1 MEIPALLSSD
11 HLTIYLNDHLAG
23 ATAGADLARRTA
35 AENAGTEFG
44 PALRELADEIGR
56 DRDELLAIIEELDR
70 PVDHVKVAVGRGIE
84 KLGRLKPNGRMF
96 GYSPLSRLLELEG
109 LASGIRGKAAL
120 WRALAAV
127 SPQPHGLE
135 HARLE
140 LLEVRAEDQLQL
152 VEQLHAR
159 AADLALSNGL
169 VGASP

>member
-1 MEIPALLSSD
+1 MPALLSND

-35 AENAGTEFG
+35 AENADTEFG
-44 PALRELADEIGR
+44 PALRELADEIDR
-56 DRDELLAIIEELDR
+56 DRDELLAIIDELGR
-70 PVDHVKVAVGRGIE
+70 PVDHIKAAVGWSIE
-84 KLGRLKPNGRMF
+84 KLGRLKPNGRVF

-120 WRALAAV
+120 WRALATV
-127 SPQPHGLE
+127 SPETRGLE

-140 LLEVRAEDQLQL
+140 LLEVRAEGQLQL

-159 AADLALSNGL
+159 AAALALSDDL
-169 VGASP
+169 VNA